1 MNLNSKTKKYN
12 ILNVDNIL
20 YKLLIVTTIYLGLF
34 LFPLLGYT
42 ADMKTSAEHK
52 TISQYDIPGLKKKIS
67 LDIRDMEIVNFLKF
81 IAMEGDLNIVASN
94 KVKGPVNL
102 LIDDV
107 TIGDALEIV
116 LSINNLAYEVKNNII
131 KVITNDEYKA
141 LYGEDFYDQRETY
154 ICQLKYA
161 SAKSVGA
168 LLGNAKSE
176 IGKVIFNESTGTI
189 VIIDTP
195 EKIKEMKKIIE
206 KEELPTVTRVL
217 PTETKVF
224 ELKYAKVDDIK
235 DQIKQVLTPDV
246 GTMQTHKG
254 TNTII
259 VTDLPQ
265 AMKKVET
272 IIKAFDRK
280 KREVFIE
287 AKIVEVTLSDTF
299 KWGIDW
305 NRISNFAIDNHGNK
319 RRYSITTQANLPLNL
334 TDNYGKLTVSS
345 LSSGNLSAVL
355 EVLQTVAETRILSN
369 PHITVN
375 EGEEATIKVIEK
387 QPYQEETTTTAS
399 GGTATTS
406 KTYQWVEVGV
416 SFSVT
421 PRINEDGYISMLIKP
436 EVSSISAW
444 YGGSAQSSG
453 AVPVVKSADA
463 ETTVTVKDGVTIII
477 AGLIKDQKTKS
488 VNKVPLLGD
497 IPILGKAFQA
507 VSDDIRR
514 TETVVFLTPKIV
526 NGDKSF
532 TLKRDMQKKML
543 DIRK

>member
-1 MNLNSKTKKYN
+1 MKRKKYSN
-12 ILNVDNIL
+12 YNNTIIISR
-20 YKLLIVTTIYLGLF
+20 LITIISLCVGLF
-34 LFPLLGYT
+34 LC
-42 ADMKTSAEHK
+42 ADITKADDKIGNEHK

-131 KVITNDEYKA
+131 KVITNDEYNA
-141 LYGEDFYDQRETY
+141 LYGEDFYDQRQTY
-154 ICQLKYA
+154 IYQLKYA
-161 SAKSVGA
+161 SAANVGA

-176 IGKVIFNESTGTI
+176 IGKVIFNESTGTV

-217 PTETKVF
+217 PTKTKVF

-235 DQIKQVLTPDV
+235 DQIKQVLTPDI
-246 GTMQTHKG
+246 GTMQTHPG

-265 AMKKVET
+265 TMEKIQT
-272 IIKAFDRK
+272 IINAFDRK

-305 NRISNFAIDNHGNK
+305 SRISNFAMNNHGNT
-319 RRYSITTQANLPLNL
+319 RRYSITTEANLPLNL
-334 TDNYGKLTVSS
+334 TDNYGKLSISS

-399 GGTATTS
+399 GGTSTTS

-421 PRINEDGYISMLIKP
+421 PQINEDGYISMLIKP

-453 AVPVVKSADA
+453 SVPVVKSADA

-497 IPILGKAFQA
+497 IPVLGKAFQA